1 MQTKL
6 TLSVEKS
13 VIDRAKKYAQQTG
26 RSLSELVQ
34 NYLDKITGAQVEG
47 ALDEKLARLRGSVQL
62 PANFDEQEALRS
74 NLEEKHG

>member
-34 NYLDKITGAQVEG
+34 NYLDKITATQAEG
-47 ALDEKLARLRGSVQL
+47 ALDEKLARLQGSVQL